1 MPRNGSGSYALPSG
15 NPVTTGTTISSTVQ
29 NNTLSDIATALTQS
43 LAKDGQTTPTANLP
57 MGGFKL
63 TGLASGS
70 ARTDSASIANI
81 QDGTGFYSSTVGG
94 TSDVITLTPSPAFVA
109 YTAGQLI
116 SFISSGANTTNVTV
130 NISGLGAKAVTK
142 NGATALVAGDIPA
155 SALIHLQYDGTQFQL
170 VNVNVNPLSSITGL
184 GTGVATFLGTP
195 SSANLASA
203 VTDETGSGALVFAN
217 TPTLVTPILGTPTS
231 GTLTNCTG
239 YNSIT
244 LGTSQPTTSG
254 TSIEF
259 TSIPSGVKRI
269 TMMFDGVSTNAGG
282 SNLVLV
288 QLGSTTYTTTG
299 YDSEITAVNGAT
311 TGGTGSTAGFA
322 VAWVAAA
329 NTFSGLATF
338 VLMGSNTWVY
348 SSICRYAS
356 GAVMQG
362 AGRITISSTLDRI
375 KLLTAN
381 GTDTFDAGNINIQYE
396 S

>member
-1 MPRNGSGSYALPSG
+1 MARNGSGTYSLPSG
-15 NPVTTGTTISSTVQ
+15 NPVVTGTTISSTTQ

-155 SALIHLQYDGTQFQL
+155 SALIQLQYDGTQFQL

-184 GTGVATFLGTP
+184 GTGVATALAINVGSAGAVVLSNSTDTLSNKTLVAPALGTP
-195 SSANLASA
+195 A
-203 VTDETGSGALVFAN
+203 
-217 TPTLVTPILGTPTS
+217 S

-239 YNSIT
+239 LPAASIVSSTATNT
-244 LGTSQPTTSG
+244 LGADVALNNTGLYFTGPICNQGVTGTWLATGTVTLADSAGAAAFNVKLWDGTTVIASAR
-254 TSIEF
+254 TQ
-259 TSIPSGVKRI
+259 TYAASGVMSVSLSGVI
-269 TMMFDGVSTNAGG
+269 TNP
-282 SNLVLV
+282 
-288 QLGSTTYTTTG
+288 
-299 YDSEITAVNGAT
+299 
-311 TGGTGSTAGFA
+311 
-322 VAWVAAA
+322 
-329 NTFSGLATF
+329 
-338 VLMGSNTWVY
+338 
-348 SSICRYAS
+348 
-356 GAVMQG
+356 
-362 AGRITISSTLDRI
+362 
-375 KLLTAN
+375 
-381 GTDTFDAGNINIQYE
+381 AGNIRISVQDATSTSGGIAFNNSGNSKDSTLTVVRIG
-396 S
+396 